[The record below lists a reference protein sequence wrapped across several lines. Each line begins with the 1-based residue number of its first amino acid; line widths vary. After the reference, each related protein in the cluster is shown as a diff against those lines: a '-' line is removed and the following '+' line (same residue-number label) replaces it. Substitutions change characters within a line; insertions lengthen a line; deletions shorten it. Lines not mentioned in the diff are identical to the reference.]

1 VKDEGGEGRGRGNYK
16 LQITNYELRITS
28 YELRITNRA
37 PMRVAGRDLRA
48 GGDLVGELDAGGDAV
63 AVARR
68 GRPSC

>member
-1 VKDEGGEGRGRGNYK
+1 MKEEREGGGGITNYK
-16 LQITNYELRITS
+16 LRITNYELRVTS